1 MENNS
6 FKYNGEVY
14 DDSPEYRTRAIKKM
28 CESYSKMQLATL
40 YFDTNKESIKEYRE
54 LLNECTEL
62 KKQLGVKNGSD
73 KI

>member
-1 MENNS
+1 
-6 FKYNGEVY
+6 
-14 DDSPEYRTRAIKKM
+14 
-28 CESYSKMQLATL
+28 MQLATL